1 VRAARC
7 LARDTPNVVRQVVL
21 TTRRLV
27 VTTWVPADVDDL
39 YELHS
44 DALTMQFVGPGRP
57 ESGPECRARLAS
69 YLNEQHARGWTKWR
83 VQTTEGAMIGRA
95 GFSAIGPHREL
106 GYTLRPAVWGR
117 GMATELADALVRWH
131 IGHVD
136 PNGETDLWAYA
147 AVKNLASCRVLE
159 KVGFDFVDRREHQGT
174 VCAFYVHG
182 RTSHL

>member
-1 VRAARC
+1 MRAARFP
-7 LARDTPNVVRQVVL
+7 ARETPDVERQVVL

-27 VTTWVPADVDDL
+27 VTTWLPADVDDL
-39 YELHS
+39 YQLHS
-44 DALTMQFVGPGRP
+44 DAQTMQFVGPGRP
-57 ESGPECRARLAS
+57 ESRPECQARLAS
-69 YLNEQHARGWTKWR
+69 YINEQHSRGWTKWR

-95 GFSAIGPHREL
+95 GFSANGPHRKL

-136 PNGETDLWAYA
+136 PNGATALWAYA
-147 AVKNLASCRVLE
+147 AVEHLASCRVLE
-159 KVGFDFVDRREHQGT
+159 KVGFDFVDRREHRGN
-174 VCAFYVHG
+174 VCAFYVHE